1 MSKHIDEFTESTE
14 RSTSPAITPS
24 TESYVIVRS
33 LGFNVYEIW
42 IYVYST
48 CGTSTGDGYRA
59 QAYRWVHRVHR
70 TVDITHNIPIQQIL
84 YPFRI
89 YVYKIWIYVY
99 STPGASTGDGYRV
112 QAYRWVHRVHRTV
125 DITHNSPIQQIFITS
140 ELMFTRSEFM
150 FTACVGAPRVMVS
163 CPGMSLSSLT
173 SAQPSTAPR
182 MSSGSKT
189 HIVSESRIYVYI
201 IDVYSKI
208 LHGTQNQFLTFLFYT
223 SQEH

>member
-1 MSKHIDEFTESTE
+1 MSLIQFSITFGKFLLWMDRSNHPEWHQPANCILLHKH
-14 RSTSPAITPS
+14 
-24 TESYVIVRS
+24 
-33 LGFNVYEIW
+33 L
-42 IYVYST
+42 
-48 CGTSTGDGYRA
+48 
-59 QAYRWVHRVHR
+59 
-70 TVDITHNIPIQQIL
+70 
-84 YPFRI
+84 
-89 YVYKIWIYVY
+89 
-99 STPGASTGDGYRV
+99 
-112 QAYRWVHRVHRTV
+112 
-125 DITHNSPIQQIFITS
+125 

-208 LHGTQNQFLTFLFYT
+208 LHGTQNRFLTFLFYT

>member
-1 MSKHIDEFTESTE
+1 MADIVSKHIDEFTESTE

-59 QAYRWVHRVHR
+59 
-70 TVDITHNIPIQQIL
+70 
-84 YPFRI
+84 
-89 YVYKIWIYVY
+89 
-99 STPGASTGDGYRV
+99 

-208 LHGTQNQFLTFLFYT
+208 LHRTQNRFLTFLFYT
-223 SQEH
+223 SEDHSKTIWSNIMG